1 MASDQTSLDLRQ
13 RTPHPCL
20 RTACSP
26 GRGPTK
32 ADAEVPTTPLRSAGG
47 IRGGHRW
54 LEGLGGGSPERAQRR
69 PPAPRSHIVSLGGG
83 SRPTLDSTSASSAS
97 VSNGAPA
104 APNTAPVATLDAT
117 SASLASAASNSAP
130 AASNP
135 APAASSHCCQTA
147 QLLDV
152 LREQLLQKLQLIQ
165 QEITASVHEN
175 CGAVAEHL
183 EGRFENL
190 EQRWEVVTAEQPP
203 QPKQFSD
210 PGAWNE
216 LLVNTIERVQGRYE
230 EVVQGMQRQMV
241 YLSDTLDEL
250 VRSEVQLADR
260 FDSCLREGLPMQ
272 YLAVG
277 QPCLPMPIGSEF
289 VKPQSSTK
297 SPTARGVRSC
307 KSTGTSSG
315 DCRQVSVSVLD
326 GNPAAELASAEPSKS
341 LSMTPTRSK
350 GEAAMQETQVV
361 NKDPLRPPPRKSFT
375 AGLQAQE
382 LHPWMPRI
390 EQGTLVLI
398 LLNTVF
404 IGVEL
409 EVSMTHVL
417 RGEVPPAWLEYVD
430 LIFMCAFAC
439 EIFLKVCLTRSR
451 FFTGRNRRWN
461 IFDCVLVLTS
471 VIDKVTVTFNL
482 TFLRSLRALRAIW
495 AARMLRSI
503 SIIQHLRMMVAAI
516 LSSMISLSWALLLLL
531 MLIYLFAVFIMQ
543 GVLQS
548 LEYDAELPVRSESVL
563 LSHYGTLGDS
573 IITLFKA
580 ISGGIDWGDVAQ
592 PLQELHMGYFLCFVL
607 FVIVVTFGILNIV
620 TGVFVED
627 AKGIANIDKD
637 LIIQQHMD
645 ERKTQADTLKTLF
658 GNADTDDSGTL
669 TREELEFQL
678 SSDEAAASLS
688 LLELDVREARAFY
701 DLLDLDGDACVSSE
715 EFVDGLMRLKGP
727 ASGVDLAMMMSENK
741 RLYQRL
747 QSYSTRVESNLL
759 SVATHL
765 GIESDMLS
773 VATHSVAPTH
783 SSVRGGWRTHA
794 AAAV

>member
-1 MASDQTSLDLRQ
+1 
-13 RTPHPCL
+13 
-20 RTACSP
+20 
-26 GRGPTK
+26 
-32 ADAEVPTTPLRSAGG
+32 
-47 IRGGHRW
+47 
-54 LEGLGGGSPERAQRR
+54 
-69 PPAPRSHIVSLGGG
+69 
-83 SRPTLDSTSASSAS
+83 
-97 VSNGAPA
+97 
-104 APNTAPVATLDAT
+104 
-117 SASLASAASNSAP
+117 
-130 AASNP
+130 
-135 APAASSHCCQTA
+135 
-147 QLLDV
+147 
-152 LREQLLQKLQLIQ
+152 
-165 QEITASVHEN
+165 
-175 CGAVAEHL
+175 
-183 EGRFENL
+183 
-190 EQRWEVVTAEQPP
+190 
-203 QPKQFSD
+203 
-210 PGAWNE
+210 
-216 LLVNTIERVQGRYE
+216 
-230 EVVQGMQRQMV
+230 
-241 YLSDTLDEL
+241 
-250 VRSEVQLADR
+250 
-260 FDSCLREGLPMQ
+260 
-272 YLAVG
+272 
-277 QPCLPMPIGSEF
+277 
-289 VKPQSSTK
+289 
-297 SPTARGVRSC
+297 
-307 KSTGTSSG
+307 
-315 DCRQVSVSVLD
+315 
-326 GNPAAELASAEPSKS
+326 
-341 LSMTPTRSK
+341 
-350 GEAAMQETQVV
+350 
-361 NKDPLRPPPRKSFT
+361 
-375 AGLQAQE
+375 
-382 LHPWMPRI
+382 
-390 EQGTLVLI
+390 
-398 LLNTVF
+398 
-404 IGVEL
+404 
-409 EVSMTHVL
+409 
-417 RGEVPPAWLEYVD
+417 
-430 LIFMCAFAC
+430 
-439 EIFLKVCLTRSR
+439 
-451 FFTGRNRRWN
+451 
-461 IFDCVLVLTS
+461 
-471 VIDKVTVTFNL
+471 
-482 TFLRSLRALRAIW
+482 
-495 AARMLRSI
+495 MLRSI

-516 LSSMISLSWALLLLL
+516 LSSMISLSWALILLL
-531 MLIYLFAVFIMQ
+531 MLIYLFAIFIMQ